1 MAIVGMGTDIVEI
14 ERIKTALSRTGD
26 KLAQRILT
34 EKEKVMFDQHHHPE
48 RFLAKR
54 FSAKEAA
61 SKALG
66 TGIAKG
72 VSFQDF
78 TILNDQQGKPLLTM
92 NGKAAAVA
100 QQLGVNAIHISIS
113 DEKHYATATVI
124 LEAL

>member
-1 MAIVGMGTDIVEI
+1 MAIVGIGTDIVEI
-14 ERIKTALSRTGD
+14 ERIQEAINKSGD

-34 EKEKVMFDQHHHPE
+34 EEELAEYNFHHHPE

-66 TGIAKG
+66 TGIAQG

-78 TILNDQQGKPLLTM
+78 SILNDQLGKPKLTM
-92 NGKAAAVA
+92 TGRAEQISQLIGGKTMHV
-100 QQLGVNAIHISIS
+100 SIS

-124 LEAL
+124 IES

>member
-1 MAIVGMGTDIVEI
+1 MAIVGIGTDIVEI
-14 ERIKTALSRTGD
+14 ERIQAALSRTGRG
-26 KLAQRILT
+26 LAQRILT
-34 EKEKVMFDQHHHPE
+34 DEEMMVFDQHRHPQ

-72 VSFQDF
+72 VSFHDF
-78 TILNDQQGKPLLTM
+78 TVLNDENGKPTLALT
-92 NGKAAAVA
+92 GKAAVFAE
-100 QQLGVNAIHISIS
+100 QFGVTSLHITIS

-124 LEAL
+124 LEAI

>member
-1 MAIVGMGTDIVEI
+1 MAIVGIGTDIVEI
-14 ERIKTALSRTGD
+14 ERIQKALVRTGRG
-26 KLAQRILT
+26 LAQRILT
-34 EKEKVMFDQHHHPE
+34 DAEMVVFDNHRHPE

-72 VSFQDF
+72 VSFHDF
-78 TILNDQQGKPLLTM
+78 TILNNENGKPTLTIV
-92 NGKAAAVA
+92 GKAEQFAA
-100 QQLGVNAIHISIS
+100 QFGVSAMHITIS

-124 LEAL
+124 LESL

>member
-1 MAIVGMGTDIVEI
+1 MAIVGIGTDIVEI
-14 ERIKTALSRTGD
+14 ERIQTALNRTGRG
-26 KLAQRILT
+26 LALRILT
-34 EKEKVMFDQHHHPE
+34 DAEMTVFDKHRHPQ

-66 TGIAKG
+66 TGIAQG
-72 VSFQDF
+72 VSFHDF
-78 TILNDQQGKPLLTM
+78 TILNDENGKPTLTLT
-92 NGKAAAVA
+92 GKAAVFAE
-100 QQLGVNAIHISIS
+100 QSGVTSVHITIS